1 MTRRSVLYLQ
11 QIMTGKP
18 PFRYCPGEPMVIL
31 KVISGERPNRPEEND
46 VEEDI
51 SDQLWTLMT
60 ECWAADATTR
70 PSMGGVLKQL
80 TQMCAAEKPLRLLSI
95 GLCLLNDL

>member
-1 MTRRSVLYLQ
+1 
-11 QIMTGKP
+11 
-18 PFRYCPGEPMVIL
+18 VIVR
-31 KVISGERPNRPEEND
+31 VINGERPNRPEEND

-51 SDQLWTLMT
+51 SDQLWSLMT

-70 PSMGGVLKQL
+70 PPMRGVLKQL

-95 GLCLLNDL
+95 GLCLVKDL